1 MNLASRIRRARK
13 VLGMS
18 QADLA
23 RKMNV
28 HRSCVGHW
36 EGVHNANP
44 GPDRL
49 AELSIVL
56 VVSYEW
62 LATGRGEMKL
72 GHDPANDIPA
82 AFGKLVDEPEL
93 LRVVDAWGRMSLRS
107 RNALL
112 EIAEEL
118 AQVRKPRTV
127 KHNDAI
133 QLESGVFDS
142 GTGNRVAPSK
152 IR

>member
-1 MNLASRIRRARK
+1 MSTAVASATGRA
-13 VLGMS
+13 
-18 QADLA
+18 
-23 RKMNV
+23 
-28 HRSCVGHW
+28 C
-36 EGVHNANP
+36 HNANP

-56 VVSYEW
+56 VVSYGEW

-118 AQVRKPRTV
+118 AQVPQAQDGEAQRYDP
-127 KHNDAI
+127 A
-133 QLESGVFDS
+133 
-142 GTGNRVAPSK
+142 
-152 IR
+152 